1 MGKMGNGEKVSK
13 IKPKRQRKKH
23 WITKKMNNRFSQVA
37 KLIAIIAIKNILV
50 FFNFQPFPKDVKG
63 MVGYGQRK
71 WDT

>member
-1 MGKMGNGEKVSK
+1 
-13 IKPKRQRKKH
+13 
-23 WITKKMNNRFSQVA
+23 
-37 KLIAIIAIKNILV
+37 V

>member
-1 MGKMGNGEKVSK
+1 
-13 IKPKRQRKKH
+13 
-23 WITKKMNNRFSQVA
+23 MNNRFSQVA

-71 WDT
+71 